1 MIIDC
6 HVHAFV
12 DNIAERVIPKLSETA
27 KITANSDGTE
37 KDTRRILTELGID
50 YGVMLPIATKPT
62 QQHTINGWA
71 AEINHGNI
79 ISFGTVHPY
88 AQDALDELERI
99 KALGLKGVKLHPD
112 YQNVF
117 LFEDKML
124 PIFVKCAELGLP
136 VVIHMGY
143 DPASPLT
150 RHAMPQDLVSIHEK
164 VPDLKLIG
172 AHMGGMYQ
180 WEAVYKYLAGMNN
193 LWLDTAYTAGFLD
206 EKLMLDI
213 IRKHGANKILF
224 ASDLPWHK
232 PTAELEMIGRLPLS
246 EKERELILWEN
257 AADLLRINM

>member
-150 RHAMPQDLVSIHEK
+150 HHAMPQDLVSIHEK